1 MECSRKQTLTE
12 YSLNSLRAIRV
23 SSPDE
28 EYKNRVKK
36 HWDDVAKPLDGMGDF
51 EDLICKIGAIQGS
64 EDVKLDKKALLIM
77 CADNGIVKEGVSQ
90 SDSSVTL
97 SVAKNMARGKS
108 SVAVMAQ
115 KNGVDVFVYDVGID
129 TDEEVEGVINRK
141 IKKGTNDFYAE
152 PAMSE
157 QDTLKALN
165 LGISIVKEC
174 RNKDYDVILTGE
186 MGIGNTTTSSAVCLA
201 LFESDIYSDSGRR
214 GSSDTD
220 SSAEKN
226 TGCADN
232 TCTDTLADKLTGRG
246 AGLDDEKFLNKKRI
260 IRESIEKYSL
270 KTADAFTILRTVG
283 GFDIAALTGIC
294 IGGAIYGIP
303 VVLDG
308 VITMTAGL
316 VAEKICPGVRDYII
330 LSHKG
335 KEPASEM
342 ISKKLGLKPVID
354 SNMALGEGTGAVM
367 MASLLEDALCVYN
380 SAARFSE
387 IAVDNYERFT

>member
-1 MECSRKQTLTE
+1 MECLKKQTLTE
-12 YSLNSLRAIRV
+12 YTLNSLRAVCV

-51 EDLICKIGAIQGS
+51 EDLICKIGAIQRR

-97 SVAKNMARGKS
+97 SVAKNMAKGRS
-108 SVAVMAQ
+108 SVAVMAK
-115 KNGVDVFVYDVGID
+115 KNGIDVFVYDVGID
-129 TDEEVEGVINRK
+129 SDEEFEGIINAK
-141 IKKGTNDFYAE
+141 IRKGTNDFYKE

-157 QDTLKALN
+157 EETLKAIN
-165 LGISIVKEC
+165 LGINLVKEC
-174 RNKDYDVILTGE
+174 VDKNYDIILTGE
-186 MGIGNTTTSSAVCLA
+186 MGIGNTTTSAAVCTA
-201 LFESDIYSDSGRR
+201 IISAQYASEKHTD
-214 GSSDTD
+214 SDTD
-220 SSAEKN
+220 NLTEKQ
-226 TGCADN
+226 TDLDCD
-232 TCTDTLADKLTGRG
+232 CDTDTLIEKLTGRG

-260 IRESIEKYSL
+260 IRESVEKYSL
-270 KTADAFTILRTVG
+270 KSADAFTVIKTVG
-283 GFDIAALTGIC
+283 GLDIAALTGIC
-294 IGGAIYGIP
+294 IGGAIYGVP

-316 VAEKICPGVRDYII
+316 VAEKICPGVKEYYI

-335 KEPASEM
+335 KEPASQM
-342 ISKKLGLKPVID
+342 ISDKLGLKPVID

-367 MASLLEDALCVYN
+367 MASLLEDALCVYKN
-380 SAARFSE
+380 AARFSD
-387 IAVDNYERFT
+387 IAVENYERFT

>member
-1 MECSRKQTLTE
+1 MECLKKQTLTE

-51 EDLICKIGAIQGS
+51 EDLICKIGAIQRR

-97 SVAKNMARGKS
+97 SVARNMARGKS

-115 KNGVDVFVYDVGID
+115 KNGIDVFVYDVGID
-129 TDEEVEGVINRK
+129 TGEEFEGIINAK
-141 IKKGTNDFYAE
+141 IRKGTNDFYKE

-157 QDTLKALN
+157 EETLKAIN
-165 LGISIVKEC
+165 LGINLVKEC
-174 RNKDYDVILTGE
+174 VDKSYDIILTGE
-186 MGIGNTTTSSAVCLA
+186 MGIGNTTTSAAVCWSL
-201 LFESDIYSDSGRR
+201 LEGDIC
-214 GSSDTD
+214 
-220 SSAEKN
+220 KF
-226 TGCADN
+226 
-232 TCTDTLADKLTGRG
+232 TGRG

-270 KTADAFTILRTVG
+270 KSADAFRILKTVG
-283 GFDIAALTGIC
+283 GFDIASLTGIC

-316 VAEKICPGVRDYII
+316 VAEKLCPGVKEYLI

-335 KEPASEM
+335 KEPASQM
-342 ISKKLGLKPVID
+342 ISDKLGLKPVID

-367 MASLLEDALCVYN
+367 MVSLLGDALCVYN
-380 SAARFSE
+380 NAARFSE
-387 IAVDNYERFT
+387 IAVENYERYNR

>member
-1 MECSRKQTLTE
+1 MECLKKQTLTE
-12 YSLNSLRAIRV
+12 YSLNSLRAVCV

-51 EDLICKIGAIQGS
+51 EDLICKIGAIQRR

-97 SVAKNMARGKS
+97 SVAKNMARGRS

-115 KNGVDVFVYDVGID
+115 KNGIDVFVYDVGID
-129 TDEEVEGVINRK
+129 GDEEFEGIINAK
-141 IKKGTNDFYAE
+141 IKKGTNDFYIE

-157 QDTLKALN
+157 EETLKAIN
-165 LGISIVKEC
+165 LGINLVKEC
-174 RNKDYDVILTGE
+174 VDKNYDIILTGE
-186 MGIGNTTTSSAVCLA
+186 MGIGNTTTSAAVCTA
-201 LFESDIYSDSGRR
+201 II
-214 GSSDTD
+214 
-220 SSAEKN
+220 SAQYASE
-226 TGCADN
+226 
-232 TCTDTLADKLTGRG
+232 KLTGRG

-270 KTADAFTILRTVG
+270 KSADAFTVLKTVG
-283 GFDIAALTGIC
+283 GLDIAALTGIC
-294 IGGAIYGIP
+294 IGCAIYGIP

-316 VAEKICPGVRDYII
+316 VAEKICPGVKEYFI

-335 KEPASEM
+335 KEPASNM
-342 ISKKLGLKPVID
+342 ISEKLGLKPVID

-367 MASLLEDALCVYN
+367 MLSLLGDALCVYN
-380 SAARFSE
+380 NAARFSD
-387 IAVDNYERFT
+387 ISVDNYERYNR

>member
-1 MECSRKQTLTE
+1 MECLKKQTLTE

-51 EDLICKIGAIQGS
+51 EDLICKIGAIQGR
-64 EDVKLDKKALLIM
+64 EDVKLDKKALIIM

-97 SVAKNMARGKS
+97 SVAKNMARGRS

-115 KNGVDVFVYDVGID
+115 KNGIDVFVYDVGID
-129 TDEEVEGVINRK
+129 TGEEFEGIINAK
-141 IKKGTNDFYAE
+141 IRNGTNDFYKE

-157 QDTLKALN
+157 EETLKAIN
-165 LGISIVKEC
+165 LGINLVKEC
-174 RNKDYDVILTGE
+174 ADKSYDIILTGE
-186 MGIGNTTTSSAVCLA
+186 MGIGNTTTSAAVCLS
-201 LFESDIYSDSGRR
+201 LFYGDKSDCINEA
-214 GSSDTD
+214 DTKD
-220 SSAEKN
+220 L
-226 TGCADN
+226 
-232 TCTDTLADKLTGRG
+232 TDKFIGRG

-260 IRESIEKYSL
+260 IKEAIDKYNL
-270 KTADAFTILRTVG
+270 KTADAFTVLKTVG
-283 GFDIAALTGIC
+283 GLDIAALTGIC
-294 IGGAIYGIP
+294 IGGAIYGVP

-316 VAEKICPGVRDYII
+316 VAEKLCPGVKEYLI

-335 KEPASEM
+335 KEPASQM
-342 ISKKLGLKPVID
+342 ISDTLGLKPVID

-367 MASLLEDALCVYN
+367 MVSLLGDALCVYN
-380 SAARFSE
+380 NAARFSD
-387 IAVDNYERFT
+387 ISVDNYERYNR